1 MSIYQ
6 INLDEGA
13 IIEHINNILNT
24 VLMEQ
29 MNYKYSNTGHIIA
42 AAVKDLVYSH
52 KDEIIDKVV
61 DRATKEIVRKGLPK
75 LLERGVDNDTKGS
88 NNYA

>member
-6 INLDEGA
+6 ISIDDDA
-13 IIEHINNILNT
+13 ITEQINKIIDS
-24 VLMEQ
+24 VFRQQ
-29 MNYKYSNTGHIIA
+29 MNFKYSDTGHIIA

-61 DRATKEIVRKGLPK
+61 DRATKEIVRKGLPR
-75 LLERGVDNDTKGS
+75 LLERGIDNDE
-88 NNYA
+88 

>member
-6 INLDEGA
+6 INLDDNA
-13 IIEHINNILNT
+13 IVEQINNILDS
-24 VLMEQ
+24 VFRQQ
-29 MNYKYSNTGHIIA
+29 MNFKYSDTGHIIA

-61 DRATKEIVRKGLPK
+61 DRATKEIVRKGLPR
-75 LLERGVDNDTKGS
+75 LLERGIDNDT
-88 NNYA
+88 

>member
-6 INLDEGA
+6 INLDDGA
-13 IIEHINNILNT
+13 IIEQINNILNT

-29 MNYKYSNTGHIIA
+29 MNHKYSNTGHIIA
-42 AAVKDLVYSH
+42 AAVKDLVYSN

-61 DRATKEIVRKGLPK
+61 DRATREIVRKGLPK
-75 LLERGVDNDTKGS
+75 LLERGIDNDSRTGDK
-88 NNYA
+88 

>member
-6 INLDEGA
+6 ISIDDDV
-13 IIEHINNILNT
+13 IIEQINNILNT

-29 MNYKYSNTGHIIA
+29 MNHKYSNTGHIIA

-61 DRATKEIVRKGLPK
+61 DRAVKEIVRKGLPK
-75 LLERGVDNDTKGS
+75 LLEKGGE
-88 NNYA
+88 

>member
-6 INLDEGA
+6 INLDDNA
-13 IIEHINNILNT
+13 IVEQINNILDS
-24 VLMEQ
+24 VFRQQ
-29 MNYKYSNTGHIIA
+29 MNFKYSDTGHIIA
-42 AAVKDLVYSH
+42 AAVKDLVYSN

-75 LLERGVDNDTKGS
+75 LLERSEK
-88 NNYA
+88 

>member
-6 INLDEGA
+6 INLDDGA
-13 IIEHINNILNT
+13 IIEQINNILDT

-29 MNYKYSNTGHIIA
+29 MNHKYSNTGHIIA
-42 AAVKDLVYSH
+42 AAVKDLVYSN

-61 DRATKEIVRKGLPK
+61 DRAAKEIVRKGLTR
-75 LLERGVDNDTKGS
+75 LLEMAGDTE
-88 NNYA
+88 

>member
-6 INLDEGA
+6 ISIDDDA
-13 IIEHINNILNT
+13 ITEQINKIIDS
-24 VLMEQ
+24 VFRQQ
-29 MNYKYSNTGHIIA
+29 MNFKYSDTGHIIA

-61 DRATKEIVRKGLPK
+61 DRATKEIVRKGLPR
-75 LLERGVDNDTKGS
+75 LLERGIDNDT
-88 NNYA
+88 

>member
-6 INLDEGA
+6 ISIDDDA
-13 IIEHINNILNT
+13 ITEQINKIIDS
-24 VLMEQ
+24 VFRQQ
-29 MNYKYSNTGHIIA
+29 MNFKYSDTGHIIA

-61 DRATKEIVRKGLPK
+61 DRATKEIVRKGLPR
-75 LLERGVDNDTKGS
+75 LLERGLDNDT
-88 NNYA
+88 

>member
-6 INLDEGA
+6 IKLDDNA
-13 IIEHINNILNT
+13 IIEQIHGVLATILRK
-24 VLMEQ
+24 Q
-29 MNYKYSNTGHIIA
+29 INYKCSDTEHVIA

-52 KDEIIDKVV
+52 KDEIIDKVI

-75 LLERGVDNDTKGS
+75 LIEMVGGAND
-88 NNYA
+88 

>member
-6 INLDEGA
+6 IKLDDNA
-13 IIEHINNILNT
+13 IIEQINGILNT
-24 VLMEQ
+24 IIREQ
-29 MNYKYSNTGHIIA
+29 INYKCSGTEPVIA

-75 LLERGVDNDTKGS
+75 LMEMVGGAND
-88 NNYA
+88 

>member
-6 INLDEGA
+6 INLDDNA
-13 IIEHINNILNT
+13 IVEQINNILDS
-24 VLMEQ
+24 MFRQQ
-29 MNYKYSNTGHIIA
+29 MNFKYSDTGHIIA

-75 LLERGVDNDTKGS
+75 LLERSEK
-88 NNYA
+88 

>member
-6 INLDEGA
+6 INLDDNA
-13 IIEHINNILNT
+13 IVEQINNILDS
-24 VLMEQ
+24 VFRQQ
-29 MNYKYSNTGHIIA
+29 MNFKYSDTGHIIA

-75 LLERGVDNDTKGS
+75 LLERSEK
-88 NNYA
+88 

>member
-6 INLDEGA
+6 INLDDNA
-13 IIEHINNILNT
+13 IVEQINNILDAIFQRQLN
-24 VLMEQ
+24 
-29 MNYKYSNTGHIIA
+29 NKYSDTGHIIA

-61 DRATKEIVRKGLPK
+61 DRATKEIVRKGLPR
-75 LLERGVDNDTKGS
+75 LLERGIDND
-88 NNYA
+88 N

>member
-6 INLDEGA
+6 INLDDNA
-13 IIEHINNILNT
+13 IVEQINNILDTIFQRQLN
-24 VLMEQ
+24 
-29 MNYKYSNTGHIIA
+29 NKCSDTGHIIA

-61 DRATKEIVRKGLPK
+61 DRATKEIVRKGLPR
-75 LLERGVDNDTKGS
+75 LLERGIDNDT
-88 NNYA
+88 

>member
-6 INLDEGA
+6 INLDDNA
-13 IIEHINNILNT
+13 IVEQINNILDS
-24 VLMEQ
+24 VFRQQ
-29 MNYKYSNTGHIIA
+29 MNFKYSDTGHIIA

-61 DRATKEIVRKGLPK
+61 DRATKEIVKKGLPR
-75 LLERGVDNDTKGS
+75 LLERGIDNDT
-88 NNYA
+88 

>member
-6 INLDEGA
+6 INLDDGA
-13 IIEHINNILNT
+13 IIEQINNILDT

-29 MNYKYSNTGHIIA
+29 MNHKYSNTGHIIS
-42 AAVKDLVYSH
+42 AAVKDLVYSN

-61 DRATKEIVRKGLPK
+61 DRATKEIVRKGLSR
-75 LLERGVDNDTKGS
+75 LLEMAGDTE
-88 NNYA
+88 

>member
-6 INLDEGA
+6 INLDDNA
-13 IIEHINNILNT
+13 IVEQINNILDS
-24 VLMEQ
+24 VFRQQ
-29 MNYKYSNTGHIIA
+29 MNFKYSDTGHIIA

-61 DRATKEIVRKGLPK
+61 DRATKEIVRKGLPR
-75 LLERGVDNDTKGS
+75 LLERGIDND
-88 NNYA
+88 A

>member
-6 INLDEGA
+6 INLDDGA
-13 IIEHINNILNT
+13 IIEQINNILDT

-29 MNYKYSNTGHIIA
+29 MNHKYSNTGHIIA
-42 AAVKDLVYSH
+42 AAVKDLVYSN

-61 DRATKEIVRKGLPK
+61 DRATKKNRQKRTFKVIGNGR
-75 LLERGVDNDTKGS
+75 
-88 NNYA
+88 